1 MNIHL
6 PISVSSGNLKK
17 SNNGA
22 IKRAIELVNWNFI
35 FSHKNVH
42 EQVFIFNYILMNI
55 FPNYIPNKLIT
66 VDDKDPL
73 WMNEYIKKKDIGQCI
88 LYIVPIHKKGDK

>member
-1 MNIHL
+1 M
-6 PISVSSGNLKK
+6 
-17 SNNGA
+17 
-22 IKRAIELVNWNFI
+22 NWNFI

-55 FPNYIPNKLIT
+55 FPNYIPKKLIT